1 MLDKTYDD
9 IFEKLPEGYSF
20 SNSLKIA
27 WEEKDIFS
35 YSILSSCL
43 EDNIIIK
50 MSELVL
56 ANKLGEDIKAQE
68 LIYSLYFKFTNL
80 LDFFVIDEVL
90 AYLEDIKADA
100 SDYEIFKLYLSI
112 MKDYKIYEYLVLKI
126 EEETGDLF
134 VSNDILNHKIFKLAI
149 SESEKINF
157 ITYDVFKTFIS
168 DTAHIFKT
176 LNIPEEE
183 IFLLNKHIFVADSY
197 AYTLKAFLYAML
209 NADEDALMEITD
221 NFAQLSLMSILAYAS
236 ENKYKRQAF
245 LIITEMFSE
254 TEAVELSI
262 LNSLFFKFFETFF
275 KQISSYQSEFVDYV
289 SLFDSSK
296 ILKSDKKKCFYISYL
311 IGNINLSLKD
321 IYSDFEIYFPVSEKE
336 FKEIIQILVNLV
348 DDESVYNNESADVN
362 FLEII
367 RKNIKIEKRFKVI
380 SDSIKDVI
388 DEFDSSV
395 LILQIILLVFRNKY
409 DFIDELLNKINYK
422 FDEEILAAADSIRL
436 K

>member
-1 MLDKTYDD
+1 
-9 IFEKLPEGYSF
+9 
-20 SNSLKIA
+20 
-27 WEEKDIFS
+27 
-35 YSILSSCL
+35 
-43 EDNIIIK
+43 
-50 MSELVL
+50 
-56 ANKLGEDIKAQE
+56 
-68 LIYSLYFKFTNL
+68 
-80 LDFFVIDEVL
+80 
-90 AYLEDIKADA
+90 
-100 SDYEIFKLYLSI
+100 
-112 MKDYKIYEYLVLKI
+112 
-126 EEETGDLF
+126 
-134 VSNDILNHKIFKLAI
+134 
-149 SESEKINF
+149 
-157 ITYDVFKTFIS
+157 
-168 DTAHIFKT
+168 
-176 LNIPEEE
+176 
-183 IFLLNKHIFVADSY
+183 
-197 AYTLKAFLYAML
+197 ML

-221 NFAQLSLMSILAYAS
+221 DFAQLSLMSILAYAS

-321 IYSDFEIYFPVSEKE
+321 IYSDFEVYFPVSEKE

-348 DDESVYNNESADVN
+348 DDESVYNNESADAN

-422 FDEEILAAADSIRL
+422 FDEEILAVADSIRL